1 MKMKHSMS
9 AVLFLLLLSL
19 LLSAAGTAGA
29 EKSVLLTFT
38 GDCTL
43 GSEEKIREQETSFDT
58 FANKKGYDYFFANF
72 REMFEQDD
80 QTVINFEGVLS
91 DNRAQ
96 ETQKKRYR
104 FRGPTDF
111 VKILT
116 GSSVEA
122 CSLSNNHIA
131 DFGKQGEESTK
142 ATLDENG
149 IGWFQNYKYYTYE
162 KDGIKVAFIALE
174 NKIVYNE
181 FDKVKKLIIS
191 LKENGEANAVV
202 ICWHTGLEYRGAHET
217 NTERTSQ
224 AMIRYG
230 ADLVII
236 THPHV
241 LQGICV
247 YNNRCIFYSLGNF
260 VFGGNSAIRTEKF
273 KLDKMVTSLYSI
285 VVQVKLLFTDDGK
298 YLGQQPVIYPVY
310 TSSAAPVNNYQPYR
324 VTAEEAVPIREALQE
339 DSNFELPDVSI
350 GADGLSRIDLGYYAA
365 FDGAEI
371 PDGDPEGP
379 KGVPEASNPTPTR
392 KTKGQ

>member
-1 MKMKHSMS
+1 MIKKYIRFIIP
-9 AVLFLLLLSL
+9 FLLILAMLFT
-19 LLSAAGTAGA
+19 AGCAGA
-29 EKSVLLTFT
+29 EKSILLTFT

-43 GSEEKIREQETSFDT
+43 GSEERTRELDGSFDQL
-58 FANKKGYDYFFANF
+58 AAKKGYDYFLANF

-80 QTVINFEGVLS
+80 HTIINFEGVLS
-91 DNRAQ
+91 DNKAQ

-111 VKILT
+111 VRILT
-116 GSSVEA
+116 GSSIEA

-142 ATLDENG
+142 AVLDENG
-149 IGWFQNYKYYTYE
+149 IGWFQNYKYYICE

-181 FDKVKKLIIS
+181 FDKVKKMIIN
-191 LKENGEANAVV
+191 LKDSGEANAIV

-230 ADLVII
+230 ADLVVI

-273 KLDKMVTSLYSI
+273 KLDKTVTSLYSI
-285 VVQVKLLFTDDGK
+285 VVQVKLLFTDDGR

-310 TSSAAPVNNYQPYR
+310 TSSAAPANNYQPYR
-324 VTAEEAVPIREALQE
+324 VNADDAVPIREALQE
-339 DSNFELPDVSI
+339 DTAFTIPEISI
-350 GADGLSRIDLGYYAA
+350 GADGLSRIDLGYLAA
-365 FDGAEI
+365 FDGVEM
-371 PDGDPEGP
+371 PDGGNDGP
-379 KGVPEASNPTPTR
+379 QGVPEASNPTPTR
-392 KTKGQ
+392 QSKGD

>member
-1 MKMKHSMS
+1 MMKKHIRFIIP
-9 AVLFLLLLSL
+9 FLLTL
-19 LLSAAGTAGA
+19 AIMFTAGYAGA
-29 EKSVLLTFT
+29 EKSILLTFT

-43 GSEEKIREQETSFDT
+43 GSEERTRDLDGSFDQL
-58 FANKKGYDYFFANF
+58 AAKKGYDYFFANF

-80 QTVINFEGVLS
+80 HTIINFEGVLS
-91 DNRAQ
+91 DTKAQ

-104 FRGPTDF
+104 FRGPVDF

-116 GSSVEA
+116 GSSIEA

-142 ATLDENG
+142 AVLDENG
-149 IGWFQNYKYYTYE
+149 IGWFQNYKYYICE

-181 FDKVKKLIIS
+181 FDKVKKMIID
-191 LKENGEANAVV
+191 LKESGEANAIV
-202 ICWHTGLEYRGAHET
+202 ICWHTGLEYRGSHET

-230 ADLVII
+230 ADLVVI

-241 LQGICV
+241 LQGVCV

-273 KLDKMVTSLYSI
+273 KLDKTVTSLYSM

-310 TSSAAPVNNYQPYR
+310 TSSAAPANNYQPYR
-324 VTAEEAVPIREALQE
+324 VNADDAVPIRDALQE
-339 DSNFELPDVSI
+339 DTTFTIPDISV
-350 GADGLSRIDLGYYAA
+350 GADGLSRIDLGYLAA
-365 FDGAEI
+365 FDGVEM
-371 PDGDPEGP
+371 PEGGNDGP
-379 KGVPEASNPTPTR
+379 QGVPEASNPTPTR
-392 KTKGQ
+392 QSKGD

>member
-1 MKMKHSMS
+1 MNKK
-9 AVLFLLLLSL
+9 LFRSFCLSL
-19 LLSAAGTAGA
+19 LTIILLLASCCAAA
-29 EKSVLLTFT
+29 EKSILLTFT

-43 GSEEKIREQETSFDT
+43 GSEEKIRELDNSLDSF
-58 FANKKGYDYFFANF
+58 AKKKGYGYFFANF

-91 DNRAQ
+91 DTRAQ

-104 FRGPTDF
+104 FRGPTEF

-116 GSSVEA
+116 DSSIEA
-122 CSLSNNHIA
+122 CSLSNNHIG

-162 KDGIKVAFIALE
+162 KDGIKIAFIALE

-181 FDKVKKLIIS
+181 FDKIKKLIIS
-191 LKENGEANAVV
+191 LKENGEANAIVV
-202 ICWHTGLEYRGAHET
+202 CWHTGLEYRGTHET

-241 LQGICV
+241 LQGVCV

-273 KLDKMVTSLYSI
+273 KLDKTVTSLYSI

-310 TSSAAPVNNYQPYR
+310 TSSAAPENNYQPYR
-324 VTAEEAVPIREALQE
+324 VNAEEAVPVREAIQE
-339 DSNFELPDVSI
+339 DTNFILPEISI
-350 GADGLSRIDLGYYAA
+350 GADGLSRIDLGYLAA
-365 FDGAEI
+365 FDDVGI
-371 PDGDPEGP
+371 PDSDPDGP
-379 KGVPEASNPTPTR
+379 QGVPEASNPTPTR
-392 KTKGQ
+392 NTKGQ

>member
-1 MKMKHSMS
+1 MKKHIRLT
-9 AVLFLLLLSL
+9 VPFLMIIAILLTS
-19 LLSAAGTAGA
+19 GYAGA

-43 GSEEKIREQETSFDT
+43 GSEERTRDLDGSFDKL
-58 FANKKGYDYFFANF
+58 AAKYGYDYFFANF

-80 QTVINFEGVLS
+80 HTVINFEGVLS
-91 DNRAQ
+91 DTKAQ

-116 GSSVEA
+116 GSSIEA

-142 ATLDENG
+142 AVLDENG
-149 IGWFQNYKYYTYE
+149 IGWFQNFKYYISE
-162 KDGIKVAFIALE
+162 KDGIKIAFIALE

-181 FDKVKKLIIS
+181 FDKVKKTIID
-191 LKENGEANAVV
+191 LKEKGEANAIV
-202 ICWHTGLEYRGAHET
+202 ICWHTGLEYRGTHET

-273 KLDKMVTSLYSI
+273 KLDKTVTSLHSI
-285 VVQVKLLFTDDGK
+285 VVQVKMLFTDDGR

-310 TSSAAPVNNYQPYR
+310 TSSAAPANNYQPYR
-324 VTAEEAVPIREALQE
+324 VNAEDAVLIREALQE
-339 DSNFELPDVSI
+339 DTAFTIPDTSV
-350 GADGLSRIDLGYYAA
+350 GADGMSRIDLGYLAA
-365 FDGAEI
+365 FDGVEM
-371 PDGDPEGP
+371 PESGNDGPQ
-379 KGVPEASNPTPTR
+379 GVPEASNPTPTR
-392 KTKGQ
+392 QSKGD